1 MIDKDR
7 QDSSSQ
13 WLKYLILSAGI
24 IMCCLFSILSPIYAQ
39 ESSDP
44 EDPCVQKLDKKIEKQ
59 IKKAKELMKESRS
72 QRQGLDIYRDL
83 LEQDPTI
90 LEVNYAYAMFFY
102 SNLYRVEFNL
112 PKDHKDNV
120 EALSAF
126 KKLYYICPYYKPLAN
141 LYAARVAFFSGNYTD
156 AILFAKIIVDNPDIF
171 TNDVH
176 YEEGKFILRK
186 SQFNKT
192 IFEQKRPFDPI
203 LVKGISTQYDEY
215 LATISPDGEQFY
227 FTRRKPIDQRGKGMG
242 AKNDEDKEFFSF
254 AQLQPSGYF
263 NQGED
268 LPWPFNDSQGEGS
281 PTINLTNDVLI
292 FSRLIDGKIGTAT
305 YANWDLFISYYRNED
320 WSEPAN
326 LGPAIN
332 NPDSWESQPSISSD
346 GNTLFFA
353 SDRKGGYG
361 GSDIWYAEKNPDG
374 TWNNAKNLGPVINT
388 KGNERS
394 PFLHS
399 DSKTL
404 YFSSDGVAV
413 IENEDGTITK
423 SVDDPGL
430 HLGLGGQDIFY
441 SKLNEK
447 NEWSKPVN
455 IGWPINTIDN
465 EVDFFVSLN
474 GKTAYFSS
482 NNIDSKDWNIY
493 SFELYEEARPK
504 SIVLIKGDVN
514 VDVEDFSNITVE
526 IRDTALNII
535 ATTQV
540 DENTKKYAV
549 VAEVDQYDPA
559 PMIINV
565 KKEGFAF
572 DTRLILPNL
581 PKGSVVQT
589 HAEVK
594 KVEVGKSFD
603 LHDIYFPTNS
613 YELSVESKRLIK
625 LFMEFLNENPTVKV
639 ELQGYTDNIG
649 KDKEN
654 QILSENRAKEV
665 YQYLTNN
672 GISASRITYK
682 GFGPSRPVASN
693 DTEAG
698 RAKNRRTVFVILEM

>member
-1 MIDKDR
+1 MKKYSILTFHNHWIE
-7 QDSSSQ
+7 S
-13 WLKYLILSAGI
+13 LKIG
-24 IMCCLFSILSPIYAQ
+24 FSIIICLLVLSTQPIYAQ
-39 ESSDP
+39 EDSDP
-44 EDPCVQKLDKKIEKQ
+44 DDPCIQKLDKKIEKQ
-59 IKKAKELMKESRS
+59 IKKAKDLMKEGRS
-72 QRQGLDIYRDL
+72 QRQALDIYREL
-83 LEQDPTI
+83 IELDPNI
-90 LEVNYAYAMFFY
+90 LEVNYGYAMFFY
-102 SNLYRVEFNL
+102 SNIYRADFSL
-112 PKDHKDNV
+112 PKESKDNI
-120 EALSAF
+120 EALAAF
-126 KKLYYICPYYKPLAN
+126 KRIYHVCPYYKPLAN
-141 LYAARVAFFSGNYTD
+141 LYAARVAFFSGNYSD
-156 AILFAKIIVDNPDIF
+156 AILFSKVIVDNPDLY
-171 TNDVH
+171 TNDAH
-176 YEEGKFILRK
+176 YEEGKFIFKK

-192 IFEQKRPFDPI
+192 IFENQRPFDPI
-203 LVKGISTQYDEY
+203 VVKGISSQYDEY

-227 FTRRKPIDQRGKGMG
+227 FTRRKPVEQKGRGFSTG
-242 AKNDEDKEFFSF
+242 DSEEKEFFSF
-254 AQLQPSGYF
+254 AQKQPSGVF
-263 NQGED
+263 NQGEP

-281 PTINLTNDVLI
+281 PTINLTNDILI

-305 YANWDLFISYYRNED
+305 YANYDLFISYFRDGD
-320 WSEPAN
+320 WSEPYN
-326 LGPAIN
+326 LGPSIN

-361 GSDIWYAEKNPDG
+361 GSDIWFSERNADG
-374 TWNNAKNLGPVINT
+374 SWNKAKNLGPIINT

-404 YFSSDGVAV
+404 YFSSDGKAT
-413 IENEDGTITK
+413 ILNEDGTITI

-455 IGWPINTIDN
+455 IGYPINTEDN
-465 EVDFFVSLN
+465 EVDFFVSLD
-474 GKTAYFSS
+474 GKTAFFSS
-482 NNIDSKDWNIY
+482 NNIESKDWNIY

-504 SIVLIKGDVN
+504 SVVLIKGDVN

-535 ATTQV
+535 AVTQV
-540 DENTKKYAV
+540 NENTKKYAV
-549 VAEVDQYDPA
+549 VTEVDKFNPA

-572 DTRLILPNL
+572 DTRLILPDL
-581 PKGSVVQT
+581 PKTSVVQT

-603 LHDIYFPTNS
+603 LHDIYFGTNS
-613 YELSVESKRLIK
+613 YELNPESQRLIK
-625 LFMEFLNENPTVKV
+625 LFMEFLNENPSIKL
-639 ELQGYTDNIG
+639 ELQGHTDNIG

-665 YQYLTNN
+665 YNYLINN
-672 GISASRITYK
+672 GISASRLTYK

-693 DTEAG
+693 ETEAG